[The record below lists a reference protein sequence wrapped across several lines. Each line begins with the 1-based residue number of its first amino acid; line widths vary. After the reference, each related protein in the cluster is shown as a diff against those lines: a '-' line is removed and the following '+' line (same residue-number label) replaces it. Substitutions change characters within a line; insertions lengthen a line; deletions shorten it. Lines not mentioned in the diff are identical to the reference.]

1 MPRIV
6 TEGETQ
12 TTPQRSR
19 RAGWLIVGLAALL
32 IGYPLG
38 FVLVA
43 GRAWNTSF
51 TMLYA
56 VLAAVALLAAF
67 GFAQARG
74 RRSLRTDR
82 RAGRLPP

>member
-19 RAGWLIVGLAALL
+19 RAGWLILGLAAIL

-38 FVLVA
+38 FFLVM
-43 GRAWNTSF
+43 GRAWNDSF
-51 TMLYA
+51 TLLYA
-56 VLAAVALLAAF
+56 GLALVALVAAF
-67 GFAQARG
+67 GFA
-74 RRSLRTDR
+74 
-82 RAGRLPP
+82 RAGRRGPRSI

>member
-12 TTPQRSR
+12 TASQRSR

-38 FVLVA
+38 FFLVM
-43 GRAWNTSF
+43 GGVWNTTF
-51 TMLYA
+51 TVVYA
-56 VLAAVALLAAF
+56 VLAVVALIAAF

-74 RRSLRTDR
+74 RRSLRVDR

>member
-12 TTPQRSR
+12 TRGQRSR
-19 RAGWLIVGLAALL
+19 RAGWLIAGFVTLL

-38 FVLVA
+38 FFLVM
-43 GRAWNTSF
+43 GRAWNDAF
-51 TMLYA
+51 TWLY
-56 VLAAVALLAAF
+56 VGLALVALAAAF
-67 GFAQARG
+67 GFARARG
-74 RRSLRTDR
+74 RRPVPADG